1 MQRFH
6 FIKVLKPTLKEE
18 FCIKIVVSIVVYK
31 LPKSVVGESMGS
43 RVWLLGKLWPTSGKV
58 FQCVQAPVF
67 L

>member
-43 RVWLLGKLWPTSGKV
+43 RV
-58 FQCVQAPVF
+58 
-67 L
+67 